1 MGRRGS
7 RSGSGRKSGAMH
19 LSDRANPEQAL
30 RPLAVMLDNM
40 RFYHQGAP
48 ELLEQLLIREATAD
62 LIAVQKD
69 PAGMHREKLAVNE
82 ALKLRHALRQM
93 AGKAAAHAAPYIHAK
108 IAPTEHDT
116 REQDFVP
123 LHERIAAYER
133 AASTIRR
140 HQDVE
145 DKG

>member
-1 MGRRGS
+1 MARGGS

-19 LSDRANPEQAL
+19 RSDRANREQAFK
-30 RPLAVMLDNM
+30 PLEVMLDNT

-62 LIAVQKD
+62 LIAVQKG
-69 PAGMHREKLAVNE
+69 PAGMDRDKLTVNQ
-82 ALKLRHALRQM
+82 ALKLRHALRRM

-108 IAPTEHDT
+108 IAPTD
-116 REQDFVP
+116 P
-123 LHERIAAYER
+123 LHERITAYER
-133 AASTIRR
+133 AAWTVRR
-140 HQDVE
+140 EQDVE

>member
-19 LSDRANPEQAL
+19 RSDRANPEQAL

-62 LIAVQKD
+62 PIAVQKD
-69 PAGMHREKLAVNE
+69 TARIDSEKLAVNE
-82 ALKLRHALRQM
+82 ALAPVAPKPHDRDRHSS
-93 AGKAAAHAAPYIHAK
+93 H
-108 IAPTEHDT
+108 
-116 REQDFVP
+116 
-123 LHERIAAYER
+123 R
-133 AASTIRR
+133 AAEARPT
-140 HQDVE
+140 
-145 DKG
+145 